1 MIRSIGMN
9 QIEAALQYVRDA
21 SAARVTC
28 GVASG
33 RALQQRGRLD
43 PTTRQ
48 HDNRVH
54 ARTRRQST

>member
-1 MIRSIGMN
+1 MN
-9 QIEAALQYVRDA
+9 RIEAALQHVRDA
-21 SAARVTC
+21 RAARVTC

-33 RALQQRGRLD
+33 RALQQHGPARSD
-43 PTTRQ
+43 NPTTRQ

>member
-1 MIRSIGMN
+1 MN